1 MWEVGLLVFS
11 LFIIGSLFVIH
22 MKKAESIFCP
32 WVGVLFLSNIAVLLN
47 FAKIA
52 INKNILDIRF
62 FNGITFILITLIFTA
77 FISILHATKKDFDH
91 VKKRG
96 IVYFIIAISIVTSTF
111 IFFNKLGDNVIAKGA
126 DELNK
131 TSLVEQMFRDQHLKQ
146 GQWEIGISVIVAL
159 ISKVLGTSTIA
170 VTKII
175 HGLFIVLLDVL
186 LTHSIVKITK
196 PREKNALLIALMAI
210 LISTFLI
217 LQIYTIPLKSVFV
230 IGLVVLISNIMLD
243 LLQMGKDTQ
252 KNEIYAEEIVFA
264 NTLVFLAAVDN
275 WIFKLTIALL
285 LMSLAISIVRRQNTS
300 FLI

>member
-77 FISILHATKKDFDH
+77 FISILHAKKRDFDH
-91 VKKRG
+91 VKKRD
-96 IVYFIIAISIVTSTF
+96 IVYFIIAISILTSTF
-111 IFFNKLGDNVIAKGA
+111 VFFNKLGDNVIAKGA

-131 TSLVEQMFRDQHLKQ
+131 TSLVEQMFRDQRLNQ

-170 VTKII
+170 VTKIL
-175 HGLFIVLLDVL
+175 HGLFMVLLNAL
-186 LTHSIVKITK
+186 LAESIIRIIK
-196 PREKNALLIALMAI
+196 PKEKNALLILFSAI
-210 LISTFLI
+210 MLSTFLI
-217 LQIYTIPLKSVFV
+217 LQIYIIPLKIIFI
-230 IGLVVLISNIMLD
+230 IGLLVLIISLILKLLD
-243 LLQMGKDTQ
+243 RVNDPEKKQ
-252 KNEIYAEEIVFA
+252 IYAEEIVLA
-264 NTLVFLAAVDN
+264 NGSA
-275 WIFKLTIALL
+275 
-285 LMSLAISIVRRQNTS
+285 Q
-300 FLI
+300 